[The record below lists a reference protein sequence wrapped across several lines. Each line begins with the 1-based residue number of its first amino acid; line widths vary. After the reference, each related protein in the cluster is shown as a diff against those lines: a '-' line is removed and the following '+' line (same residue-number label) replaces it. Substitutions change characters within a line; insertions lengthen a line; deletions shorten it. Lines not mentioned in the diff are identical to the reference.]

1 MAAMANTPRKMLRL
15 ALGAAA
21 VALLAFPAPSAHAQV
36 SVAVSGKQV
45 TGTPRAD
52 FLKGGRG
59 NDVLRGAR
67 GKDRLRGGGG
77 NDTLLGGP
85 GRDKLEG
92 GAGKDR
98 LIGGPGK
105 DIFACGPGKDRVQ
118 STGGDMVASS
128 CEIVNGKQ
136 GSQGGGGGV
145 GGGDVGGGG
154 APLPTNCRYVT
165 KTVYVLGLNG
175 LYTLEPRVVYECD
188 GVEKPC
194 PAKPDSPWRSQL
206 QQGGGWRFH
215 YAPVLKSLYRFTND
229 GVCGFYRGTRTT
241 YPTGSLE
248 YGETYPFAWSLDGNE
263 LTLQFVGGYV
273 EKVQLLGYDSGDDR
287 IDRTVSGA
295 AAPPYFGCGS
305 PSFPTFY
312 LLAGICPP

>member
-1 MAAMANTPRKMLRL
+1 MPTTVPPPPTAAYRL
-15 ALGAAA
+15 VGRVMRGAA
-21 VALLAFPAPSAHAQV
+21 VALIAFSAASAHAQV
-36 SVAVSGKQV
+36 SVAVSGKKV

-52 FLKGGRG
+52 SLKGTRG
-59 NDVLRGAR
+59 NDVLRGGR
-67 GKDRLRGGGG
+67 GNDRLRGRGG
-77 NDTLLGGP
+77 NDKLEGGP

-92 GAGKDR
+92 GAGNDR

-105 DIFACGPGKDRVQ
+105 DIFACGGGKDRVQ
-118 STGGDMVASS
+118 SAGGDMVASS

-136 GSQGGGGGV
+136 GSQTGGGGV
-145 GGGDVGGGG
+145 GGGG
-154 APLPTNCRYVT
+154 APLTANCRYVT

-188 GVEKPC
+188 GVAKPC
-194 PAKPDSPWRSQL
+194 PAKPDSPWRAQL

-263 LTLQFVGGYV
+263 LTLQFVGGYI
-273 EKVQLLGYDSGDDR
+273 EKVQLLAYDSADDR
-287 IDRTVSGA
+287 IDRTVAG
-295 AAPPYFGCGS
+295 AAPPPYYGCGS